1 MLSEDVGRDGER
13 IGLVALKKLDCLLE
27 GPFGV
32 VIWDRVSTVLSD
44 NDGLVARPRASVS
57 CAASSSS
64 SSSIP
69 VAVEESPA
77 TSVPSLPLSFT
88 PAWGLLRDEGLGR
101 AGFLNILSSD
111 GLRSLVTSRPG
122 SACSLSRDGEG
133 LSDLDAVVVG
143 RGKREAS
150 RGIPL
155 GRVGVFG
162 CVSIFA
168 FLWLHASGKRGG
180 RGLLF
185 LTFRT

>member
-13 IGLVALKKLDCLLE
+13 IGLVALKKLDCLRE

-57 CAASSSS
+57 CAAASS

-69 VAVEESPA
+69 VAVEGSPT
-77 TSVPSLPLSFT
+77 TSAPSLPLSFT

-133 LSDLDAVVVG
+133 LSDLDAVFVG
-143 RGKREAS
+143 KGNREAS

-168 FLWLHASGKRGG
+168 FLWLHASGKGGGG
-180 RGLLF
+180 RGC
-185 LTFRT
+185 